1 MIILLSEKSL
11 DDSSLFRFTRKY
23 ILPSI
28 VLLLAIRIMLMTNN
42 DFNKSFAFSGKK
54 EKYKFI
60 ESVAGDLPV
69 VFTGSFQR
77 PSLYP
82 FFTGKE
88 ATVISSVYSRQT
100 QFDIWQFEKNYN
112 NKPVFVCTGED
123 KRSQVYGSGRIQF
136 SGFKTDS
143 LQTVNRMKILF
154 SLSEVSFH
162 PGDSINISFTIKN
175 PYDFDIDFN
184 HREFPVEVCMVFIK
198 GEEKNIQTVS
208 LSEPVS
214 IISTGET
221 VKRNLSAV
229 IPDLVVGEYHFGLS
243 LNTIFGPPLNSKFMK
258 IEIRNDD

>member
-1 MIILLSEKSL
+1 
-11 DDSSLFRFTRKY
+11 
-23 ILPSI
+23 
-28 VLLLAIRIMLMTNN
+28 
-42 DFNKSFAFSGKK
+42 
-54 EKYKFI
+54 
-60 ESVAGDLPV
+60 
-69 VFTGSFQR
+69 
-77 PSLYP
+77 LYP